1 MICLE
6 NGYGGKKLSNTEKF
20 YNNMISFPF
29 HVWMSNQE
37 FKYLINS
44 VKNALIEIRKLCKQ
58 PKLLRIRKKFIN
70 FK

>member
-6 NGYGGKKLSNTEKF
+6 KWGMEEKLSNTEKF

-44 VKNALIEIRKLCKQ
+44 VKNALIEIENYASSQ
-58 PKLLRIRKKFIN
+58 SY
-70 FK
+70 